1 MIYLII
7 KVLFATYLLWKIS
20 STFDLAANF
29 LTRNIGEGIKG
40 PTINAIASSLPELF
54 ISTMFLF
61 YYGDIKGFSASY
73 ATIIGSSAFNIAVIP
88 VVSFLIVYFK
98 NNTQK
103 FEIDRVIVKQDGIFL
118 IGAIILFLLGFL
130 FGINIYFTCILIG
143 YYIAYVWSLYN
154 SRKSNKS
161 DFECNNIIK
170 TESSNG
176 IFSDILNLKFF
187 SIFNSGKITAISSLF
202 TILFSIVVIGL
213 SCDILITSTE
223 DISKVVGINL
233 FFVSFFIASI
243 SSIIPDTFLS
253 VKDATNGKF
262 KDSFSNAYGSN
273 MFDICIGLG
282 LPLFVYIII
291 NGTIN
296 TDFPIKRIGIIGDSF
311 LNGNVLLWSIILL
324 LVFTIT
330 TTLIYYYNK
339 LKLQNAII
347 VLLLYFLFMFGLI
360 IF

>member
-7 KVLFATYLLWKIS
+7 KILFATYLLWKIS

-88 VVSFLIVYFK
+88 VISFLIVYFK
-98 NNTQK
+98 SNTKK

-161 DFECNNIIK
+161 DFECNNIVK

-202 TILFSIVVIGL
+202 TILFSIVVIGF

-223 DISKVVGINL
+223 DISKVIGINL

-243 SSIIPDTFLS
+243 ASSIPDTFLS

>member
-1 MIYLII
+1 MII

-88 VVSFLIVYFK
+88 VISFLIVYFK
-98 NNTQK
+98 SNTQK

-130 FGINIYFTCILIG
+130 YGINIYFTCILIG

-161 DFECNNIIK
+161 DFECNNIVK

-202 TILFSIVVIGL
+202 TILFSIVVIGF

-223 DISKVVGINL
+223 DISKVIGINL

-243 SSIIPDTFLS
+243 ASSIPDTFLS

-282 LPLFVYIII
+282 LPLLVYIII

-360 IF
+360 VF

>member
-1 MIYLII
+1 LII

-29 LTRNIGEGIKG
+29 LTRKIGEGIKG

-243 SSIIPDTFLS
+243 ASSIPDTFLS

>member
-1 MIYLII
+1 VIYLII
-7 KVLFATYLLWKIS
+7 KVLFATYLIWKIS
-20 STFDLAANF
+20 STFDLAANY
-29 LTRNIGEGIKG
+29 LTKNIGEGIKG

-98 NNTQK
+98 SNTQK

-118 IGAIILFLLGFL
+118 IGAIILFLLGLL

-202 TILFSIVVIGL
+202 TILFSIVVIGF

-243 SSIIPDTFLS
+243 ASSIPDTFLS

>member
-1 MIYLII
+1 MII

-29 LTRNIGEGIKG
+29 LTRKIGEGIKG

-202 TILFSIVVIGL
+202 TILFSIVVIGF

-243 SSIIPDTFLS
+243 ASSIPDTFLS

>member
-29 LTRNIGEGIKG
+29 LTRKIGEGIKG

-202 TILFSIVVIGL
+202 TILFSIVLIGF

-243 SSIIPDTFLS
+243 ASSIPDTFLS

>member
-202 TILFSIVVIGL
+202 TILFSIVVIGF

-243 SSIIPDTFLS
+243 ASSIPDTFLS

>member
-202 TILFSIVVIGL
+202 TILFSIVVIGF

-243 SSIIPDTFLS
+243 ASSIPDTFLS

-296 TDFPIKRIGIIGDSF
+296 TDFPIKRVGIIGDSF

-360 IF
+360 VF

>member
-20 STFDLAANF
+20 STFDLAANY
-29 LTRNIGEGIKG
+29 LTKNIGEGIKG

-88 VVSFLIVYFK
+88 VVSFLVVYFK
-98 NNTQK
+98 SNTKK
-103 FEIDRVIVKQDGIFL
+103 FEVDKVIVKQDGIFL
-118 IGAIILFLLGFL
+118 IGAVILFLLGFL
-130 FGINIYFTCILIG
+130 YGINTYFTYILIG
-143 YYIAYVWSLYN
+143 YYTVYVWSLYS

-161 DFECNNIIK
+161 DFESNNIVK
-170 TESSNG
+170 TEYSNG
-176 IFSDILNLKFF
+176 IFSDILNLKLF
-187 SIFNSGKITAISSLF
+187 SIFNSGKITTYSSLF
-202 TILFSIVVIGL
+202 TILLSILVIGF

-223 DISKVVGINL
+223 HISKIIGINL

-243 SSIIPDTFLS
+243 ASSIPDTFLS

-282 LPLFVYIII
+282 LPLLVYTTI

-296 TDFPIKRIGIIGDSF
+296 TDFPITRIGFLGDSF

-330 TTLIYYYNK
+330 TTLIYYYNT

-347 VLLLYFLFMFGLI
+347 IIVLYLLFMFGLV

>member
-1 MIYLII
+1 VIYLII

-29 LTRNIGEGIKG
+29 LTRKIGEGIKG

-202 TILFSIVVIGL
+202 TILFSIVVIGF

-243 SSIIPDTFLS
+243 ASSIPDTFLS

>member
-29 LTRNIGEGIKG
+29 LTRKIGEGIKG

-202 TILFSIVVIGL
+202 TILFSIVVIGF

-243 SSIIPDTFLS
+243 ASSIPDTFLS

>member
-1 MIYLII
+1 M
-7 KVLFATYLLWKIS
+7 
-20 STFDLAANF
+20 
-29 LTRNIGEGIKG
+29 
-40 PTINAIASSLPELF
+40 
-54 ISTMFLF
+54 
-61 YYGDIKGFSASY
+61 
-73 ATIIGSSAFNIAVIP
+73 
-88 VVSFLIVYFK
+88 
-98 NNTQK
+98 
-103 FEIDRVIVKQDGIFL
+103 
-118 IGAIILFLLGFL
+118 
-130 FGINIYFTCILIG
+130 
-143 YYIAYVWSLYN
+143 
-154 SRKSNKS
+154 
-161 DFECNNIIK
+161 
-170 TESSNG
+170 
-176 IFSDILNLKFF
+176 
-187 SIFNSGKITAISSLF
+187 
-202 TILFSIVVIGL
+202 
-213 SCDILITSTE
+213 
-223 DISKVVGINL
+223 
-233 FFVSFFIASI
+233 
-243 SSIIPDTFLS
+243 
-253 VKDATNGKF
+253 KDATNGKF

>member
-1 MIYLII
+1 VIYLII

-98 NNTQK
+98 SNTQK

-161 DFECNNIIK
+161 DFECNNIVK

-187 SIFNSGKITAISSLF
+187 SIFNSGKITTTSSLF
-202 TILFSIVVIGL
+202 TILFSIVVIGF

-223 DISKVVGINL
+223 DISKVIGINL

-243 SSIIPDTFLS
+243 ASSIPDTFLS

-360 IF
+360 VF

>member
-243 SSIIPDTFLS
+243 ASSIPDTFLS

>member
-1 MIYLII
+1 MII

-243 SSIIPDTFLS
+243 ASSIPDTFLS

>member
-29 LTRNIGEGIKG
+29 LTRKIGEGIKG

-98 NNTQK
+98 SNTQK

-130 FGINIYFTCILIG
+130 YGINIYFTCILIG
-143 YYIAYVWSLYN
+143 YYIVYVWSLYN

-161 DFECNNIIK
+161 DFECNNIVE

-187 SIFNSGKITAISSLF
+187 SIFNSGKITTISSLF
-202 TILFSIVVIGL
+202 TILFSIIVIGF

-223 DISKVVGINL
+223 DISKVIGINL

-243 SSIIPDTFLS
+243 SSSIPDTFLS

-282 LPLFVYIII
+282 LPLLVYIII

>member
-88 VVSFLIVYFK
+88 VISFLIVYFK

-161 DFECNNIIK
+161 DFECNNIVK

-202 TILFSIVVIGL
+202 TILFSIVVIGF

-223 DISKVVGINL
+223 DISKVIGINL

-243 SSIIPDTFLS
+243 ASSIPDTFLS

>member
-29 LTRNIGEGIKG
+29 LTRKIGEGIKG

-202 TILFSIVVIGL
+202 TILFSIVVIGF

-243 SSIIPDTFLS
+243 ASSIPDTFLS

-291 NGTIN
+291 YGTIN

>member
-1 MIYLII
+1 MII

-202 TILFSIVVIGL
+202 TILFSIVVIGF

-243 SSIIPDTFLS
+243 ASSIPDTFLS

>member
-1 MIYLII
+1 MII

-20 STFDLAANF
+20 STFDLAANY
-29 LTRNIGEGIKG
+29 LTKNIGEGIKG

-88 VVSFLIVYFK
+88 VISFLIVYFK
-98 NNTQK
+98 SNTQK

-130 FGINIYFTCILIG
+130 YGINIYFTCILIG

-161 DFECNNIIK
+161 DFECNNIVK

-202 TILFSIVVIGL
+202 TILFSIVVIGF

-223 DISKVVGINL
+223 DISKVIGINL

-243 SSIIPDTFLS
+243 ASSIPDTFLS

-282 LPLFVYIII
+282 LPLLVYIII

>member
-1 MIYLII
+1 MII
-7 KVLFATYLLWKIS
+7 KILFATYLLWKIS

-88 VVSFLIVYFK
+88 VISFLIVYFK
-98 NNTQK
+98 SNTKK

-161 DFECNNIIK
+161 DFECNNIVK

-202 TILFSIVVIGL
+202 TILFSIVVIGF

-223 DISKVVGINL
+223 DISKVIGINL

-243 SSIIPDTFLS
+243 ASSIPDTFLS

>member
-1 MIYLII
+1 MII

-29 LTRNIGEGIKG
+29 LTRKIGEGIKG

-88 VVSFLIVYFK
+88 VISFLIVYFK
-98 NNTQK
+98 SNTQK

-161 DFECNNIIK
+161 DFECNNIVK

-202 TILFSIVVIGL
+202 TILFSIVVIGF

-243 SSIIPDTFLS
+243 ASSIPDTFLS

-360 IF
+360 VF